1 MPVMSARGGRSIPS
15 FYRRRSGPSA
25 KPLGIVPEAFG
36 RQVAKLR
43 AGLGWTQARLGDRI
57 GVSRVAL
64 SHIEAGLSVPS
75 ERTVTLLAGVFGV
88 EPHELVA
95 GTNYP
100 AAKAERLPL
109 VAARHTEVD
118 HQLALLDALTHL
130 AGRLP
135 EPCRSRALDDL
146 RGEWRPRLTGLAQQ
160 AADPDE
166 RRRLLAA
173 ARRLAGL
180 VDGRS
185 SPPGERR

>member
-1 MPVMSARGGRSIPS
+1 M
-15 FYRRRSGPSA
+15 
-25 KPLGIVPEAFG
+25 
-36 RQVAKLR
+36 AKLR

-75 ERTVTLLAGVFGV
+75 ERTVTLLAGVFGI

-118 HQLALLDALTHL
+118 HQLAVLDALTDV

-135 EPCRSRALDDL
+135 EPHRSRVLDDL
-146 RGEWRPRLTGLAQQ
+146 RAEWRPRLTSMAQR

-173 ARRLAGL
+173 ARRLACA
-180 VDGRS
+180 VDGP
-185 SPPGERR
+185 SPPGDRR

>member
-1 MPVMSARGGRSIPS
+1 MRWL
-15 FYRRRSGPSA
+15 YRRCGGPSA

-36 RQVAKLR
+36 REVAKRR
-43 AGLGWTQARLGDRI
+43 ADLGWTQARLGDRI

-64 SHIEAGLSVPS
+64 SHIEAGLTVPS

-100 AAKAERLPL
+100 LAKAERLPL

-118 HQLALLDALTHL
+118 HQLAVLDALAHQ

-135 EPCRSRALDDL
+135 EPHRGRALDDL
-146 RGEWRPRLTGLAQQ
+146 QGEWRPRLAGLAER

-166 RRRLLAA
+166 RRRLRAA
-173 ARRLAGL
+173 LRGL
-180 VDGRS
+180 TGR
-185 SPPGERR
+185 